1 MTTVHEIAVG
11 CETVTAVIDLTNPYN
26 EERLVGPLIVGHYY
40 DNDLPAIIKQLKRVE
55 RLMKEQA

>member
-26 EERLVGPLIVGHYY
+26 EEGLSGH
-40 DNDLPAIIKQLKRVE
+40 
-55 RLMKEQA
+55 